1 MYYIESFNSDFDF
14 FPLDC
19 HAALGIA
26 DGTIPDDKMFAS
38 SISSENDNAHLGR
51 LNLRGAWSAAVNDL
65 NQYLGIDLSED
76 FTVTGIATQGSSD
89 KATWVTKYTLQY
101 RAASDDHPSYHTEI
115 MQGQEQMKVNS
126 LNGYL
131 SIIII
136 IYTTQPA
143 RRDDTAWVN
152 DIINANALWPV
163 ELFPSF
169 LPMLAAK
176 LGKLIMRLK
185 KKKLHNNTGRKKREE
200 PGKTDPG

>member
-1 MYYIESFNSDFDF
+1 MYCIESFNSDFDF

-38 SISSENDNAHLGR
+38 SISSENDKAHLGR

-101 RAASDDHPSYHTEI
+101 RAASDDHPRYYTEI
-115 MQGQEQMKVNS
+115 MQGQERMKVNS

-131 SIIII
+131 SIIMI
-136 IYTTQPA
+136 IYTTQPT
-143 RRDDTAWVN
+143 RRDDTTWVK
-152 DIINANALWPV
+152 DIIKAHVLWSV
-163 ELFPSF
+163 ERFPSF
-169 LPMLAAK
+169 PPMLATK
-176 LGKLIMRLK
+176 LDKLIMS
-185 KKKLHNNTGRKKREE
+185 
-200 PGKTDPG
+200 